1 MQKNNNPSSYILIK
15 NFRAFTNKFRSK
27 FLKLSMPE
35 YTIFSLYAIIIGI
48 IAGLGAVL
56 FHNSLEMLN
65 ALFFQQTTK
74 GLYFLGTAVVI
85 ILPAIGM
92 LIQSFMIKGFPKI
105 SKRKGV
111 SDVIKAV
118 SLRGGYISFRTTVFH
133 FIAPAICIGTGGTL
147 GPEGPAAQIGAGMAS
162 KIGNILGL
170 SESKVRIFTAAGAAA
185 AISAIF
191 NSPLG
196 GVFFALEIVLLNDF
210 QTPTFSAL
218 ILASVT
224 GSTVSRIFLGNDPP
238 FIFST
243 PHIGDYSNFYL
254 YIIVGLFAGI
264 LSVLFIRYSSSIEH
278 LFKNKIYKTI
288 PQWLGML
295 IVGLLV
301 GISGYF
307 YSEIFGIGFKAIN
320 EILASSITWKVV
332 LSLLVLKFVL
342 VPLTLGSGGFGG
354 MFAPSLF
361 LGACFGYLFA
371 YSVNYFWGLN
381 LDPTIFILISM
392 GAVLGGINTIPIS
405 SILIIF
411 EMTQN
416 YSFILPL
423 MLAVIISTTLVQMI
437 IKGSVHVKH
446 LEAEGYR
453 ISEGKEHNILK
464 SIKVSDVELNQ
475 IELLDENT
483 PLPKLVA
490 QIIDS
495 PHSTFYTVNDEG
507 KINGTITELEL
518 RPIIT
523 EYDTLKNVIVAKDVI
538 NPKIITVDISDNLD
552 YVLKLFSK
560 KNLDQFPVINKEN
573 PDKILGAISRQQ
585 VLRAYNHE
593 SLKYNLADGLS
604 TELRSIEQ
612 SNTAKI
618 VKGFSIVELK
628 VPLQFTR
635 KTLSEIKLRN
645 KYNVEVLMIKKI
657 DSVLYDDKK
666 EKIIIPDPNYVLQRD
681 DLLVLF
687 GQDDRISEFVDI
699 CKNKRT
705 F

>member
-1 MQKNNNPSSYILIK
+1 MQKNNDHSGYILLK
-15 NFRAFTNKFRSK
+15 NFKTFNSRLRSK
-27 FLKLSMPE
+27 IFKFTMPE

-65 ALFFQQTTK
+65 ALFFEQTTN
-74 GLYFLGTAVVI
+74 GLYFFGTAVVI

-118 SLRGGYISFRTTVFH
+118 AFRGGHISFRTTIFH

-162 KIGNILGL
+162 KIGEILGL
-170 SESKVRIFTAAGAAA
+170 SATKVRIFTAAGAAA

-243 PHIGDYSNFYL
+243 PHIGNYSNFYL

-264 LSVLFIRYSSSIEH
+264 LSLLFIRYSSSVDH
-278 LFKNKIYKTI
+278 LFKHKIYKHI
-288 PQWLGML
+288 PQWVGML

-307 YSEIFGIGFKAIN
+307 YSEIFGVGYKAIN

-332 LSLLVLKFVL
+332 LILLVLKFVL
-342 VPLTLGSGGFGG
+342 VPLTLGSGAFGG
-354 MFAPSLF
+354 MFSPSLF

-371 YSVNYFWGLN
+371 YSLNYFWGLN
-381 LDPTIFILISM
+381 LDPVIFILISM
-392 GAVLGGINTIPIS
+392 GAMLGGINTIPIS

-423 MLAVIISTTLVQMI
+423 MLAVIISTTLVQI
-437 IKGSVHVKH
+437 VIKGSVQVKH
-446 LEAEGYR
+446 LEAEGYK
-453 ISEGKEHNILK
+453 INAGKEVNILK
-464 SIKVSDVELNQ
+464 SIKVSDLKLDA
-475 IELLDENT
+475 IGLLDENT

-490 QIIDS
+490 TIIES
-495 PHSTFYTVNDEG
+495 PNSTFYTVDSEG
-507 KINGTITELEL
+507 KINGAITESEL
-518 RPIIT
+518 RPIIIDY
-523 EYDTLKNVIVAKDVI
+523 ETLKNVIVAKDVI
-538 NPKIITVDISDNLD
+538 NPKIITIDLSDNLD

-560 KNLDQFPVINKEN
+560 KDLDQFPVIDKEN
-573 PDKILGAISRQQ
+573 PDKVLGAISRQQ
-585 VLRAYNHE
+585 VLKAYNHE

-604 TELRSIEQ
+604 TELKSMEQ
-612 SNTAKI
+612 DNSAKI
-618 VKGFSIVELK
+618 AKGFSIFELK
-628 VPLQFTR
+628 VPLQFTG
-635 KTLSEIKLRN
+635 KTLSELKLRN
-645 KYNVEVLMIKKI
+645 EYKVEVLMIKKSHSI
-657 DSVLYDDKK
+657 LDDN
-666 EKIIIPDPNYVLQRD
+666 EEERILTPDPGYVLKRE

-687 GQDDRISEFVDI
+687 GQDDKIADFVKV
-699 CKNKRT
+699 CKDKRT

>member
-1 MQKNNNPSSYILIK
+1 MQNTKNYKGYILLK
-15 NFRAFTNKFRSK
+15 NFRNFNSRLRSK
-27 FLKLSMPE
+27 LLKFSMPE
-35 YTIFSLYAIIIGI
+35 YTIFSFYAIIIGV

-56 FHNSLEMLN
+56 FHDFLEMLN
-65 ALFFQQTTK
+65 GLFFEQTAK
-74 GLYFLGTAVVI
+74 GFYFLGTAAVI

-92 LIQSFMIKGFPKI
+92 LLQSFMIKGFPKI

-118 SLRGGYISFRTTVFH
+118 SLRGGHISFRTTIFH

-147 GPEGPAAQIGAGMAS
+147 GPEGPAAQIGAGIAS
-162 KIGNILGL
+162 KIGEILGI
-170 SESKVRIFTAAGAAA
+170 SSSKVRIFTAAGAAA

-224 GSTVSRIFLGNDPP
+224 GSTVSRIFLGNDPR

-243 PHIGDYSNFYL
+243 PHIGDYSDFYL
-254 YIIVGLFAGI
+254 YIIIGVFAGI
-264 LSVLFIRYSSSIEH
+264 LSLLFIRYSSSVEY
-278 LFKNKIYKTI
+278 LFKHKIYKHF

-307 YSEIFGIGFKAIN
+307 YSDIFGVGYKAIN
-320 EILASSITWKVV
+320 EILSASLTWKFVIT
-332 LSLLVLKFVL
+332 LLILKFIL
-342 VPLTLGSGGFGG
+342 VPLTLSSGGFGG

-371 YSVNYFWGLN
+371 YSFNYFWGLN
-381 LDPTIFILISM
+381 LDPTIFVLISM

-423 MLAVIISTTLVQMI
+423 MLAVIVSTTLVQMI

-446 LEAEGYR
+446 LEAEGYK
-453 ISEGKEHNILK
+453 ISAGREHNLLK
-464 SIKVSDVELNQ
+464 SIKVSEIDLNS
-475 IELLDENT
+475 IELVDENT

-490 QIIDS
+490 KIIAS
-495 PHSTFYTVNDEG
+495 PNSTFYTVNKEG
-507 KINGTITELEL
+507 IINGAITESEL

-523 EYDTLKNVIVAKDVI
+523 DYDNLKNVIVAKDVI
-538 NPKIITVDISDNLD
+538 NPKIVTVDILDNLD

-560 KNLDQFPVINKEN
+560 RNLDQFPVVDKEN
-573 PDKILGAISRQQ
+573 PNKILGAISRQQ

-604 TELRSIEQ
+604 TELRSLEQ
-612 SNTAKI
+612 SNSTNI
-618 VKGFSIVELK
+618 IKGFSIVEQK
-628 VPLQFTR
+628 VPLHFTG
-635 KTLSEIKLRN
+635 KTLSELKMRN
-645 KYNVEVLMIKKI
+645 KYNVEVLMIKQIDPLLKEEQEKKI
-657 DSVLYDDKK
+657 VT
-666 EKIIIPDPNYVLQRD
+666 PNPNYELKRED
-681 DLLVLF
+681 ILVLF
-687 GQDDRISEFVDI
+687 GEDKKIEEFVNI
-699 CKNKRT
+699 CKQSRN